1 MTIPMQDPFSLN
13 GVRTPAPSLTQTAAV
28 CGLVTAGIG
37 IIGMFGLFLSVPA
50 LTGAFFGYKPVSF
63 SAASAWVLLG
73 LIITVMA
80 VRTRPDTG
88 RALLTGILGVSIL
101 VQAIE
106 FPLNILGGHSP
117 VEHLLIAASSSLTA
131 VPTTPISPVASGLIL
146 PAGIGLLLL
155 LYAPELSAGY
165 PRIRDF
171 SGILGLVVSFISFI
185 VLLSYLYGAPL
196 SYSIPFIPVSV
207 LSVSALMFTGCG
219 LMALA
224 GQNAVPLGFFFG
236 NSTQARL
243 LRTAIPLVIVIIVC
257 EELIE
262 IILESAVSMNDALIS
277 ALVLTLFTL
286 LIIIVVGRVAS
297 DIGRGIDE
305 ARFQQNLAETEL
317 QSAYTQLAAQGEELR
332 QQYRDLCRN
341 QQDLMEREVQYRTIL
356 RTAMDGFGLVGTDG
370 KFLDVND
377 AFCSMLGY
385 TRGELLNLSLSA
397 IDARE
402 TPQSITDHTN
412 RIIREGGDRFETQ
425 YRCKNGRLID
435 AEVSVVYTGSPRAAL
450 VTFHRDI
457 TERLRAEKALE
468 EAKKKLNLLNLVAF
482 GDIRNATFTLRGYI
496 QLLLE
501 DTTSPAISPYIQK
514 LESVAETISHSLEF
528 AQKFQSMGMKQPVWQ
543 NVNLVFL
550 MAVSH
555 LDFSAVSHRVEPDDL
570 EVFADPLLEQAFQ
583 ILAKTSLADS
593 GGVTAVSL
601 TSALRPDGSLTII
614 YSDNG
619 KGIPEPKKEQI
630 FSRDLVQR
638 SGMELFLAREIL
650 EITGMSI
657 SETGIPGRG
666 LRFEINVRKGGYRF
680 LRQTAA

>member
-1 MTIPMQDPFSLN
+1 MTIPMQDPFRPG
-13 GVRTPAPSLTQTAAV
+13 GVRTPDLSLTRTAAV
-28 CGLVTAGIG
+28 CGLATAGIG
-37 IIGMFGLFLSVPA
+37 IAGIFGLLLPVPA
-50 LTGAFFGYKPVSF
+50 LAGAVFGYKPVSF

-73 LIITVMA
+73 LIIAVMA
-80 VRTRPDTG
+80 LRPDTR
-88 RALLTGILGVSIL
+88 RAPLTGILGVIIL

-106 FPLNILGGHSP
+106 FPLNILGDHSP
-117 VEHLLIAASSSLTA
+117 AEHLLIAVSSSLTA
-131 VPTTPISPVASGLIL
+131 VPTTPISPVASALIL

-155 LYAPELSAGY
+155 LCAPELSAGY
-165 PRIRDF
+165 PRIRDLP
-171 SGILGLVVSFISFI
+171 GILGLGVSFISFI

-196 SYSIPFIPVSV
+196 SYSSPFIPVSA

-224 GQNAVPLGFFFG
+224 GQDAMPLGFFLG
-236 NSTQARL
+236 DSTQARL

-262 IILESAVSMNDALIS
+262 IILESSVSMNDALIS

-297 DIGRGIDE
+297 DIGRDIDE
-305 ARFQQNLAETEL
+305 ARLQQNQAETEL
-317 QSAYTQLAAQGEELR
+317 QSAYKQLAAQGEELR
-332 QQYRDLCRN
+332 QQYRDLYRN
-341 QQDLMEREVQYRTIL
+341 QQDLLEREVQYRTIL

-370 KFLDVND
+370 KFQDVND

-385 TRGELLNLSLSA
+385 TRGELLNLSLLD

-402 TPQSITDHTN
+402 TPESMTDHTS

-425 YRCKNGRLID
+425 YRCKSGTLID
-435 AEVSVVYTGSPRAAL
+435 AEVSVVYSGSPRAAL

-457 TERLRAEKALE
+457 TEKIRAEKALE

-482 GDIRNATFTLRGYI
+482 GDIRNATFTLRGYL

-501 DTTSPAISPYIQK
+501 DTTSPAISPYVQK

-528 AQKFQSMGMKQPVWQ
+528 ARKFQSMGMKQPVWQ
-543 NVNLVFL
+543 NVHLVFL

-555 LDFSAVSHRVEPDDL
+555 LDFSAVSHRVLTNDL

-583 ILAKTSLADS
+583 ILAKTSLSDS
-593 GGVTAVSL
+593 KGVTAVSL
-601 TSALRPDGSLTII
+601 TSAMQPDGSLTII
-614 YSDNG
+614 YRDNG
-619 KGIPEPKKEQI
+619 TGIPAQKKEEI
-630 FSRDLVQR
+630 FSRDLIR
-638 SGMELFLAREIL
+638 KSGMELFLAREIL

-657 SETGIPGRG
+657 TETGTPGQG
-666 LRFEINVRKGGYRF
+666 LQFEINVRKGGFRF
-680 LRQTAA
+680 SHQTAA